1 MTASL
6 DLRTIVAEARAI
18 GARGEPT
25 DHLTRASCALVLDS
39 LDVDPSTSFDA
50 LVSPVLSSRNPLDD
64 SLLAGASG
72 RSWMISGHASHVPN
86 ALGARL
92 LRTVVRSRPF
102 AGRERGLRVYSIDAD
117 TPGVTITALETID
130 ADGAGRIIYDAVQ
143 IGDERVVGPS
153 RDATVALGAAFD
165 CIVLVAVAEML
176 GAADAARRSAMRSV
190 QSRVQFGEPLARR
203 QAVAHRV
210 ADMTIACD
218 AVSLMLA
225 DALASAIDNTHRPE
239 PLAVASTK
247 LAASVQLPLVTASAH
262 QLHGGEGYYADQP
275 MHRWHRRVSSLA
287 MQFGDRR
294 TMRAR
299 AAELLG
305 LAPVF

>member
-6 DLRTIVAEARAI
+6 DLRSIVAEARAI
-18 GARGEPT
+18 GASGEAT
-25 DHLTRASCALVLDS
+25 DHLTHASCALVLDS
-39 LDVDPSTSFDA
+39 LDVDPSASFDA
-50 LVSPVLSSRNPLDD
+50 LVSPVLSSRNPLDE

-72 RSWMISGHASHVPN
+72 RAWIVSGAVSHVPH
-86 ALGARL
+86 ALDARTL
-92 LRTVVRSRPF
+92 LTVVRSRPF
-102 AGRERGLRVYSIDAD
+102 AGRERGLRVYGIDAD
-117 TPGVTITALETID
+117 TSGVTITPLETID
-130 ADGAGRIIYDAVQ
+130 DDHAGRVTFDAVQ

-153 RDATVALGAAFD
+153 RDATVALSAAFD
-165 CIVLVAVAEML
+165 CIALVAVAEML
-176 GAADAARRSAMRSV
+176 GAADAARRSAVRHV

-210 ADMTIACD
+210 ADMTIMCD
-218 AVSLMLA
+218 AVSLLLD
-225 DALASAIDNTHRPE
+225 DALESAIDNAHRPE
-239 PLAVASTK
+239 PLAVTTTK

-275 MHRWHRRVSSLA
+275 MHRWHRRVTSLA

-294 TMRAR
+294 TMRSR